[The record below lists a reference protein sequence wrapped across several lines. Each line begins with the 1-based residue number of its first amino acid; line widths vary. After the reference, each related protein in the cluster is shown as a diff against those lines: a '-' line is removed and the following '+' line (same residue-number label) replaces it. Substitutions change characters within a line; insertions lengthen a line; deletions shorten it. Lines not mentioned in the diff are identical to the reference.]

1 MEKKKRDLVLAVAG
15 LGYVGLS
22 LAVLLS
28 QHHKVYAVDVDPR
41 RVEALSQGRSPIS
54 DRDLE
59 RYLKERPLQIE
70 ATLDARQAYQKA
82 DLVIVSV
89 PTDYDEVHH
98 QFDTSHVDEVLT
110 LIEQVHPGALVVIK
124 STIPVGYTKA
134 AAQHYQK
141 LRLLFSPEFLREGRA
156 LYDNLYPSR
165 IIVGIGSQGP
175 DMETGAQLFAGLL
188 EEGAEKKTFLSKS
201 WILQKRKR
209 LNFLPIP
216 TLPCEWPISMNLIP
230 TPA

>member
-1 MEKKKRDLVLAVAG
+1 MEKEKRDLVLAVAG

-41 RVEALSQGRSPIS
+41 RVEELAQGHSPIS
-54 DRDLE
+54 DRELE
-59 RYLKERPLQIE
+59 HYLKDRPLQLQ
-70 ATLDARQAYQKA
+70 ATLDARQAYEQA
-82 DLVIVSV
+82 DVVIVAV
-89 PTDYDEVHH
+89 PTDYDETHH

-110 LIEQVHPGALVVIK
+110 LIEQVHPEALVVIK

-134 AAQHYQK
+134 AAQRYQK
-141 LRLLFSPEFLREGRA
+141 LHLLFSPEFLREGRA

-175 DMETGAQLFAGLL
+175 DMETEAQLFAQLL
-188 EEGAEKKTFLSKS
+188 KEGAEKEDV
-201 WILQKRKR
+201 
-209 LNFLPIP
+209 PIKIMDSSEAEAVKLFAN
-216 TLPCEWPISMNLIP
+216 TYLPC
-230 TPA
+230 PACGLFQ